1 MGGNTWSRA
10 VLKHRSEGRPRVC
23 MYDSYCFRCGVYT
36 AIDQLTKM
44 CRPCFDHWRAG
55 PRPTP
60 KAGPG
65 R

>member
-1 MGGNTWSRA
+1 
-10 VLKHRSEGRPRVC
+10 

-44 CRPCFDHWRAG
+44 CRPCFDHWCAG